1 MKFTTTLKQNYEF
14 RRLYARGK
22 NAAASCLVLYCRKN
36 RANRSRL
43 GFTVS
48 KKVGCAVVRNR
59 VRRRLRE
66 IYRFHEAE
74 LYPGYDL
81 VVVARVK
88 AAFSSYHELEKEF
101 LYLAARL
108 GLLKKEEEKGP

>member
-1 MKFTTTLKQNYEF
+1 
-14 RRLYARGK
+14 
-22 NAAASCLVLYCRKN
+22 
-36 RANRSRL
+36 
-43 GFTVS
+43 
-48 KKVGCAVVRNR
+48 
-59 VRRRLRE
+59 
-66 IYRFHEAE
+66 
-74 LYPGYDL
+74 